1 MVRQNFVLLLV
12 ILFASCSTVINKTQK
27 TQSVQQPPQNKHR
40 NSYTLTSIIG
50 HKFEIE
56 IDYGAKSTPY
66 LNNKCEAQFII
77 TNIGTKDF
85 IANEKFTADKVSTNA
100 TFTHLVKYFQPHIV
114 FEFKT
119 SDGKLVEGIENIY
132 DDIPVGKSSQSHRVS
147 INVGD
152 RQCVGEIKPIKF
164 GYKITDK

>member
-1 MVRQNFVLLLV
+1 M
-12 ILFASCSTVINKTQK
+12 
-27 TQSVQQPPQNKHR
+27 
-40 NSYTLTSIIG
+40 
-50 HKFEIE
+50 
-56 IDYGAKSTPY
+56 
-66 LNNKCEAQFII
+66 NNQCEAQFII

-85 IANEKFTADKVSTNA
+85 IANENFTADKVSTNA

-119 SDGKLVEGIENIY
+119 SDGKVVEGIENIF
-132 DDIPVGKSSQSHRVS
+132 DNIPVGKSSQSHKVR